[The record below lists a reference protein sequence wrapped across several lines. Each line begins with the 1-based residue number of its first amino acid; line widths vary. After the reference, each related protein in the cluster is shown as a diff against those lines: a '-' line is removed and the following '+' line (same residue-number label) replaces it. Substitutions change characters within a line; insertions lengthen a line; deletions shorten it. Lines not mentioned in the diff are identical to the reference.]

1 MSLPLLTEGF
11 PRIPCCSALSG
22 TRSPCT
28 RGYCP
33 GKAATSVIP
42 GFWVSNFTLVLL
54 CKIPIV
60 HSRRGK
66 AIANVFHQAVTKI
79 SKYILKQAQLSNI
92 DNSTPLSATP
102 TLNSILEPLM
112 QKHIKGVIST
122 SHTHLLLWLM
132 DQLVQYTISPT
143 ELSQS
148 KCVLMP

>member
-1 MSLPLLTEGF
+1 MTHFLVIPLLGV
-11 PRIPCCSALSG
+11 AL
-22 TRSPCT
+22 
-28 RGYCP
+28 
-33 GKAATSVIP
+33 AT
-42 GFWVSNFTLVLL
+42 GGHTHHLQL
-54 CKIPIV
+54 
-60 HSRRGK
+60 
-66 AIANVFHQAVTKI
+66 AIML

-122 SHTHLLLWLM
+122 SHTHLLLWLL

-148 KCVLMP
+148 KCVLIL